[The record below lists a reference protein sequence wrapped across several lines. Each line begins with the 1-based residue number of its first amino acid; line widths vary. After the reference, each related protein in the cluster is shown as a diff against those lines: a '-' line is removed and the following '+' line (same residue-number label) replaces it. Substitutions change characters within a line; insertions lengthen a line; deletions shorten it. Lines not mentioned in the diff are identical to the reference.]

1 MSSTVYFWQN
11 VPSPH
16 QVAYQRELAAMGYKV
31 MLIADTEMLPE
42 RAKMGWTRPDLGE
55 IDLRV
60 GLSWEEKKR
69 ILEAQ
74 PADAVNFVSG
84 VRGCRDGGKVTDFC
98 IAHGLRVGWIA
109 ETWDARGW
117 KGALRTLLY
126 HAEALKYRNKLSF
139 ILAMGDKGVSAYTR
153 VGYPKELVK
162 RFWYVVDTPPPK
174 PRKSRERRN
183 EGIEIIYVGSLYHGK
198 GIDLLFKAL
207 AQLRGNAW
215 TLRIVGEERVP
226 GEYRGLAETLGI
238 ADRIRWDGVR
248 SNAQVF
254 DVLAEADLLVLPSRY
269 DGWGAV
275 VNEALLSGV
284 PVVCSDAA
292 GAACVLD
299 GELGA
304 AFPCGEAVALRK
316 ALERQI
322 RLGPVSPEKR
332 ERIRALAE
340 TRISATTAA
349 KFLLEEILS
358 DAK

>member
-1 MSSTVYFWQN
+1 MSQHLYFWQN
-11 VPSPH
+11 MPAIH
-16 QVAYQRELAAMGYKV
+16 QVPYQRELAAMGYKV

-42 RAKMGWTRPDLGE
+42 RAKMGWTRPDLGKIE
-55 IDLRV
+55 LRV
-60 GLSWEEKKR
+60 GLPWEEKRR
-69 ILEAQ
+69 ILETQ

-98 IAHGLRVGWIA
+98 IARGLRVGWIA

-117 KGALRTLLY
+117 KGFLRTLLY
-126 HAEALKYRNKLSF
+126 RAEALKYRNNLSF

-153 VGYPKELVK
+153 VGYSKELVK
-162 RFWYVVDTPPPK
+162 RFWYVVDAPPVQTK
-174 PRKSRERRN
+174 KQQGKSDLIKICFVGQLCPRK
-183 EGIEIIYVGSLYHGK
+183 G
-198 GIDLLFKAL
+198 
-207 AQLRGNAW
+207 
-215 TLRIVGEERVP
+215 
-226 GEYRGLAETLGI
+226 
-238 ADRIRWDGVR
+238 
-248 SNAQVF
+248 
-254 DVLAEADLLVLPSRY
+254 ADLLLEALSGIPGDWICDIVGNGAMCDALKKKAGTLNLSAKVNFVGAQSNERVFDFIRRTDVFVLPSRW

-275 VNEALLSGV
+275 VNEALLCGT

-299 GELGA
+299 GELGS
-304 AFPCGEAVALRK
+304 AFPSENVTELRK

-340 TRISATTAA
+340 TRVSATAAA
-349 KFLLEEILS
+349 KFLRKEILT